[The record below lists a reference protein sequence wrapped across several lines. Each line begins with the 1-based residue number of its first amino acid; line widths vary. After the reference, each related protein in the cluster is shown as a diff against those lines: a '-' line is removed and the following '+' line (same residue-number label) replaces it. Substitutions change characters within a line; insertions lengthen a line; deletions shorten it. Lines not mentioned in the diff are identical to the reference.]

1 MKKLF
6 TLLAM
11 IMMAIGSM
19 SLTSCTND
27 DYIGLT
33 LDGCWQGNLYMYTRY
48 GGNTYPSYRSQIEF
62 DANLNMSKGSGYWVD
77 YYNNAPWNYHANHIS
92 WEVNNGVITIYFIE
106 DDYYVRI
113 YDYNIDSN
121 YFSGLIEGEDGK
133 KLEFSLRNT
142 SSVNW
147 DSYNYGWQS
156 YGYSKSSTLSRSADA
171 DSTSVE
177 KPTLHIGKLDE

>member
-19 SLTSCTND
+19 SLTSCSDD

-33 LDGCWQGNLYMYTRY
+33 LDGCWQGNLYMYAQY
-48 GGNTYPSYRSQIEF
+48 GGTTYPSYRSQIKFE
-62 DANLNMSKGSGYWVD
+62 AGLGMSKGSGYWVD
-77 YYNNAPWNYHANHIS
+77 YYNNAPWSYHANHIS

-113 YDYNIDSN
+113 YDYNINSS

-133 KLEFSLRNT
+133 RLEFSLRNT
-142 SSVNW
+142 NSVNW

-156 YGYSKSSTLSRSADA
+156 YGYSKSSTLSRSTDA